1 MRLLLDTANLDA
13 IEWGL
18 ATGVIDGVSTN
29 PALLARALTDDDPLA
44 HVAAICRLVTGP
56 VTVQVISMDADG
68 MYREAKELAK
78 VADNVVVEVPMIEEG
93 LVATRRLVPEGV
105 RVNVTLVFTLAQ
117 ALLAAKAGAAYVSPF
132 VGRLDDAGGDGIALL
147 ADVRRLFDH
156 HDYECEVLAS
166 SIRTPRRFAD
176 AARAGADATAVPP
189 EVLRSLLL
197 HPLTDRGLDQF
208 LGEWGHRLARVR
220 AGDA

>member
-1 MRLLLDTANLDA
+1 MRLLIDTADLEA
-13 IEWGL
+13 IRWGL

-29 PALLARALTDDDPLA
+29 PALLARALTDGDPSA
-44 HVAAICRLVTGP
+44 HVAAICQLVPGP
-56 VTVQVISMDADG
+56 VTVQVISVDADG
-68 MYREAKELAK
+68 MYREAKELVK
-78 VADNVVVEVPMIEEG
+78 LADNVVVEIPMIEEG

-132 VGRLDDAGGDGIALL
+132 VGRLDDAGGDGIALV

-156 HDYECEVLAS
+156 HAIECEVLAS

-176 AARAGADATAVPP
+176 AARAGADAAAVPP
-189 EVLRSLLL
+189 DVLRALLL
-197 HPLTDRGLDQF
+197 HPLTDLGLDQF
-208 LGEWGHRLARVR
+208 LHEWGRTLARTRVEE
-220 AGDA
+220 